1 MADTVSRARSE
12 ARKKKILENAEKR
25 INRLYSRQ
33 TGDQEKDHEGDTENK
48 SAESGEWQ
56 CDKCGNINFG
66 SRKACLLCRGKQMT
80 DEKNISD
87 RQHEIDQSMKNIE
100 ETAEKSEAGDSQERP
115 LSISR
120 PYQSEVRQRK
130 SPNTVKLQRVD
141 VQREANQVPLPQS
154 TNVQPSWKSTYSQ
167 GQLFE
172 MYRILGCILIAF
184 VSRMVLKSGYGLFY
198 FETIFLPF
206 TAFQTGLHLF
216 KNNFLKDV
224 HIYQRQNIMSTA
236 LMLCGISP
244 HLIHTYSRIMGYV
257 KAMTEDLFFFLFVF
271 FACGFFI

>member
-1 MADTVSRARSE
+1 MADSVHVSRAE

-33 TGDQEKDHEGDTENK
+33 PGDQDKDKKHEEDLDSK

-80 DEKNISD
+80 DEKDTSD
-87 RQHEIDQSMKNIE
+87 RHHQIDQSMKNTRDIV
-100 ETAEKSEAGDSQERP
+100 EKSETGNSQERP

-120 PYQSEVRQRK
+120 PNQSEVRQRK
-130 SPNTVKLQRVD
+130 SPNTVKLQRGD
-141 VQREANQVPLPQS
+141 TQHEASEMPLPQS
-154 TNVQPSWKSTYSQ
+154 TRVQPSWKYSQ
-167 GQLFE
+167 PQLFE

-224 HIYQRQNIMSTA
+224 HIYQKQNIMSTA

-257 KAMTEDLFFFLFVF
+257 KALTEDLFFFLFVF